1 LGLRGTEDQ
10 AGTRREH
17 GRYLVQGTEKQ
28 ERSPVAIPAILLEA
42 LRAHYAKQQEYR
54 LALGDGYQ
62 DNALVCCVEDG
73 SIWKPSAFTSAYR
86 DLLKRRKLGGP
97 NFHALRHA
105 HASHLLKDGVDIKVI
120 SRRLGHSRASFTMDV
135 YAHLMPG
142 QDEEAAKRTDA
153 GLRKALESTTRV
165 VG

>member
-1 LGLRGTEDQ
+1 
-10 AGTRREH
+10 
-17 GRYLVQGTEKQ
+17 
-28 ERSPVAIPAILLEA
+28 
-42 LRAHYAKQQEYR
+42 
-54 LALGDGYQ
+54 
-62 DNALVCCVEDG
+62 VEDG

-86 DLLKRRKLGGP
+86 DLLRRRKLTGP

-105 HASHLLKDGVDIKVI
+105 HASHLLKDGVDIKAI

-153 GLRKALESTTRV
+153 GLRKALKTTMRV